1 MTKFEDRE
9 RAFEAHFALEQDQ
22 LFRAM
27 VRRDKLFGLWAAER
41 MGLPAAEA
49 DMYAKG
55 LIDYDIEHPGDEDIL
70 ERVADDL
77 AARGVHADLPQLR
90 VELDRLHAVAKSEI
104 LGQQA

>member
-22 LFRAM
+22 AFRAV

-41 MGLPAAEA
+41 MGLPTAEA

-55 LIDYDIEHPGDEDIL
+55 LIDYDIEHPGDDDIL

-77 AARGVHADLPQLR
+77 ASRGVHAEPANLR
-90 VELDRLHAVAKSEI
+90 EELIRLHAIAKAEI
-104 LGQQA
+104 LET

>member
-22 LFRAM
+22 VFRAM

-41 MGLPAAEA
+41 MGLPTAEA

-77 AARGVHADLPQLR
+77 ASRGVHAEPASLR
-90 VELDRLHAVAKSEI
+90 EELIRLHAVAKAEI
-104 LGQQA
+104 LGP